1 MLTVYG
7 DIRSGNCLKVKW
19 LLDRLGRDYRWVE
32 TDVMSG
38 VTRSPEFL
46 ARNPAGQV
54 PAVVLEDGR
63 VLAQSNAII
72 GWLGEGTAF
81 IPPDPWDRARMYEW
95 LFWEQYSHEPCIA
108 VVRFQR
114 LLGGKAVALTLPRG
128 AMLESVAFASDD
140 QTHREGGFLQPWPL
154 DAASAAGAGWSSRR
168 SESKAPEACA
178 LATDG
183 GPADGPAPTSPAAA
197 AGPAEGACAAPADPT
212 GEAGCGD
219 AAGPEART
227 MTVGSPSN
235 P

>member
-38 VTRSPEFL
+38 ATRSADFL

-81 IPPDPWDRARMYEW
+81 IPADTWDRARMYEW
-95 LFWEQYSHEPCIA
+95 LFWEQYSHEPFIA

-114 LLGGKAVALTLPRG
+114 LLAGRRTDEIEPRLMERGHAALARMEAALTG
-128 AMLESVAFASDD
+128 ADWLV
-140 QTHREGGFLQPWPL
+140 G
-154 DAASAAGAGWSSRR
+154 
-168 SESKAPEACA
+168 
-178 LATDG
+178 G
-183 GPADGPAPTSPAAA
+183 GPTLADLALVAYTRVAHEGDFDLAAYPAIQRWIVRVEAAF
-197 AGPAEGACAAPADPT
+197 GIQNPLPSGEGQ
-212 GEAGCGD
+212 G
-219 AAGPEART
+219 
-227 MTVGSPSN
+227 
-235 P
+235 

>member
-1 MLTVYG
+1 MLTVHG

-38 VTRSPEFL
+38 VTRSADFL

-81 IPPDPWDRARMYEW
+81 IPADPYDRARMYEW

-114 LLGGKAVALTLPRG
+114 LLAGRRADEIEPRLMERGHAALARME
-128 AMLESVAFASDD
+128 AALEGTDWLV
-140 QTHREGGFLQPWPL
+140 
-154 DAASAAGAGWSSRR
+154 GAGPTL
-168 SESKAPEACA
+168 ADLA
-178 LATDG
+178 LVAYTRVAHEGDFDLAAY
-183 GPADGPAPTSPAAA
+183 PAIQRWIVRV
-197 AGPAEGACAAPADPT
+197 EGAFGIQNPLPL
-212 GEAGCGD
+212 GEGQG
-219 AAGPEART
+219 
-227 MTVGSPSN
+227 
-235 P
+235 